1 MNVTGCDPLE
11 PKYGLAYNIRYEL
24 GLVAQFLGER
34 ECENVNKDIS
44 DLKSAAYDLNYTANL
59 DLESWVNDRNKVV
72 VGLLKGLAHTRSNC
86 NAPTDLYRVAK
97 NVEQIYSLTNPYVVL
112 PLSFSENVLIYS
124 IVQSKLTANVY
135 GLTSPGGSYWTV
147 RNWLKG
153 LSMDPLPT
161 PRGDCLVA
169 FDNDQ
174 VIGKSYN
181 VRENNKVKTS
191 IVTSVCVAEVDPD
204 GKLQNE
210 SSLRPSCWERSLTSS
225 EALCILDQKH
235 VCNEHFCSVADL
247 KLKNALQEKIE
258 LIKGQQICSTCDN
271 EQISDDIDVLLKD
284 EKMKKQW
291 KVCSHC
297 DTQNLKSKRN
307 CDNCKKSLKVSSS
320 KLSSSE
326 TTTTKVTHAQ
336 KVRVTEILFDGTQGS
351 LKPQNK
357 ETETK
362 GESVSPRDPIFVN
375 PNSFETVKT
384 VLISIGKDFCI
395 RVICDGLPYTLALKV
410 IAKTFHCNSCNT
422 AVFGEDEFKQHCK
435 NNHHTAEKDVVY
447 QKEFGWVHLR
457 IGYGHMEMN
466 MVRSFFSLNW
476 EIVLKDLALSMGF
489 RSEIAQKY
497 ALKGSDHHKS
507 WELLNIFYHG
517 TMSELLLP
525 YIRKCMKSVTEPTS
539 QGYLNWSKS
548 VTDPNYQYMQEQVL
562 RYAQAIINFREGI
575 RNNWSLIKT
584 GLFKFAPLFHA
595 RNHPKYQQIEL
606 REAINEMIL
615 PEPLHKFVGENQ
627 SLGKKG
633 KMEDMDFQLENV
645 NKRSKSWNPVG
656 VPTEEDWMRTFRNL
670 KKLDQLRCEVLER
683 IGCNDPRL
691 LPNTESRHDV
701 KQNEI
706 TAWRKRLRE
715 TGYLMNPM
723 TERVMMSTMGDELD
737 AQLPDF
743 TSAALSRRKAHFKIT
758 YQPNAAS
765 EIPEPVFVTP
775 QERLDYHDIANQ
787 TKSVI
792 SNRIKELLE
801 KIQHSDTRNA
811 LEDEWNS
818 FVKQQKKADYFTF
831 FAKVK
836 DELDS
841 EQFLAKTD
849 SLSEQEYPEN

>member
-1 MNVTGCDPLE
+1 MKGSITMSATTWTSYTRPDTFG
-11 PKYGLAYNIRYEL
+11 GLCRNKRTYIAGKTIGIFDRCEHEL

-97 NVEQIYSLTNPYVVL
+97 NVGQIYSLTNPYVVL
-112 PLSFSENVLIYS
+112 PLFFSENVLIYS

-161 PRGDCLVA
+161 PTGDCLVA

-258 LIKGQQICSTCDN
+258 LIKG
-271 EQISDDIDVLLKD
+271 
-284 EKMKKQW
+284 
-291 KVCSHC
+291 
-297 DTQNLKSKRN
+297 
-307 CDNCKKSLKVSSS
+307 
-320 KLSSSE
+320 
-326 TTTTKVTHAQ
+326 
-336 KVRVTEILFDGTQGS
+336 
-351 LKPQNK
+351 
-357 ETETK
+357 
-362 GESVSPRDPIFVN
+362 
-375 PNSFETVKT
+375 
-384 VLISIGKDFCI
+384 KDFCI
-395 RVICDGLPYTLALKV
+395 RGYTENPTREWLSVICDGLPYTLALKV

-525 YIRKCMKSVTEPTS
+525 YIRRCMKSATEPTS

-575 RNNWSLIKT
+575 RNNNWSLIKT

-615 PEPLHKFVGENQ
+615 PEPLHKFVRENQ

-656 VPTEEDWMRTFRNL
+656 VPTEEDWMRNFRNL

-743 TSAALSRRKAHFKIT
+743 TSAALSRRKAHFKTT

-818 FVKQQKKADYFTF
+818 FVKQQKKADYLTF

-849 SLSEQEYPEN
+849 SLSEQEYPTNLALEPLIT